1 MINVALILADLL
13 QNEKLE
19 LQDCYTPASNIKLIS
34 INGQRSFRISLS
46 PTNKTECSQLPRG
59 VNVTVYATGLVY
71 GNGSFVPVS
80 QIVFDFSY
88 ETTVGIQ
95 IQCTQCLD
103 DTYFASD
110 QVIVTIE
117 SQIHFARVVMGA
129 VQAERGLQLDCFK
142 NVFSVLDL
150 DNLALFTEPSGN
162 CPQLNSLLVPG
173 SMLEVESMD
182 FFIVYDNRDIDR
194 FEKLKVGSE
203 LSLSNQPPLSSGQ
216 TIFNINIPKM
226 NVKGISTWILYFEF
240 HIYFKSAVPVIANIQ
255 SAFISY
261 SLFAGAF
268 QEVKLTIQKNA
279 FYLDFYLNTA
289 QVSFPPF
296 SGPLSD
302 YYNSQIN
309 TKQPNKCVL
318 ELVGFSASIPPE
330 LQLKDNFI
338 TKITNQ
344 VPRIAQMAFDL
355 DTNYFQFKN
364 ERRTFSCE
372 QLRDPIKCLNNLEKL
387 LQMKDPNFLALF
399 QVQFYRDEQLLSA
412 VSTLIF
418 DMKDSCF
425 LKADGF
431 VQQNGINV
439 IFEQHADSKYCKLV
453 EGQQVDFELNITGAQ
468 KTSIVNSQLKFSY
481 NVSLQLTSEQVAE
494 ILDIVAKQSINKLI
508 VTAVIKENGNIIDQI
523 TLDNV
528 YKSDLTQFELNAKL
542 CIVAISV
549 ASVLICVLI
558 SAIPLIQQRC
568 KLMFKRQV
576 KTIAYV
582 NEDEL

>member
-1 MINVALILADLL
+1 MINIALVLADLL

-19 LQDCYTPASNIKLIS
+19 LYDCYTPASNVKLIS
-34 INGQRSFRISLS
+34 INGQRSFRISLT

-117 SQIHFARVVMGA
+117 SQIHFTRVVMGA

-162 CPQLNSLLVPG
+162 CPQLNSPLVPG

-240 HIYFKSAVPVIANIQ
+240 HINFKSAVPVIANIQ

-309 TKQPNKCVL
+309 AMQPNKCVL

-338 TKITNQ
+338 TKQTQQ

-355 DTNYFQFKN
+355 DTNYYQFKN
-364 ERRTFSCE
+364 ERRTFTCE
-372 QLRDPIKCLNNLEKL
+372 QLRNPTQCLNNLEKL

-425 LKADGF
+425 LRADGF
-431 VQQNGINV
+431 VQQNGIYV
-439 IFEQHADSKYCKLV
+439 IFERHMDSKYCKLV
-453 EGQQVDFELNITGAQ
+453 EGQQVDFQLNITSAL

-494 ILDIVAKQSINKLI
+494 ILDMVAKQSNKLTI
-508 VTAVIKENGNIIDQI
+508 TAVIKENGTIIDQI

-542 CIVAISV
+542 CIVTIAV

-558 SAIPLIQQRC
+558 SVIPLIQQRF
-568 KLMFKRQV
+568 KLMFKRQII
-576 KTIAYV
+576 TIAYA